1 MQPLTS
7 PHFPLTPTPHPLGSN
22 ALHVTLDSS
31 RDMGTARFLL
41 EQNVDGFAF
50 NQAGRSPLSISI
62 ECLPELALFLLKEKS
77 RFEYRWWG
85 DGLEP

>member
-1 MQPLTS
+1 M
-7 PHFPLTPTPHPLGSN
+7 
-22 ALHVTLDSS
+22 TLDSS

-50 NQAGRSPLSISI
+50 NQAGRSPLSCSI

-77 RFEYRWWG
+77 RFEYRW
-85 DGLEP
+85 